1 MTTESCKNG
10 KGENIILSLLYKG
23 YTAKILE
30 EFLW

>member
-1 MTTESCKNG
+1 MTMGSSKDS
-10 KGENIILSLLYKG
+10 KVENIIFSLLCKG